1 MTHDDDFVEDVPPD
15 RYRAALF
22 VADDT
27 VSAAEIATII
37 DSMSKLYPYEELVG
51 LQKTGREW
59 L

>member
-51 LQKTGREW
+51 LQKAGREW